1 LNILKRI
8 PPQIEAP
15 SCSHGFQ
22 DSTNTREIKLSQR
35 LLPDPLGHHF
45 ALKRIQEGS
54 ESVGALAMDENKR
67 ETEGMSDVRMD
78 LPAHEEAT
86 M

>member
-1 LNILKRI
+1 LNTLKII

-45 ALKRIQEGS
+45 ALTRIQEGS
-54 ESVGALAMDENKR
+54 ESVRALAMDENKI
-67 ETEGMSDVRMD
+67 ETEGMSDIRMD
-78 LPAHEEAT
+78 LPTHEEAT